1 MNLVTVRRSQIQQE
15 APVGKG
21 TAWWFGASGF
31 EVIGSVDGEFE
42 VQIEVQSTVTVVG
55 CGGCGTRATAE
66 DRRWV
71 TVRDAPAGNLA
82 GVGRWRKRIWACL
95 EAGGVVKTWTE
106 QADWGGARQSL
117 SPCAT
122 RRGTAR
128 LAGVERTPGLSP
140 PRSGWPGS
148 RGG

>member
-31 EVIGSVDGEFE
+31 EVIGSVHGEFE

-55 CGGCGTRATAE
+55 CGGCGTRAVAK

-82 GVGRWRKRIWACL
+82 VVVRWRKRIWACP
-95 EAGGVVKTWTE
+95 EAGCAVENSTE
-106 QADWGGARQSL
+106 QADWWPRARARESTRLNSSHSGA
-117 SPCAT
+117 
-122 RRGTAR
+122 
-128 LAGVERTPGLSP
+128 
-140 PRSGWPGS
+140 
-148 RGG
+148 